1 MSLIRSTKTAT
12 TENLCGGYKLT
23 TRGIQDLLAATAT
36 DAASVKNYTV
46 SSMCTIDNLTTYKL
60 DPTRNGPQ
68 DALVTISAMMGEVFV
83 VDQVQLLTEPEAKEA
98 RASLQTLVSLARQIH
113 FPSRKRAEAWN
124 EGFFPGVA
132 KTCRYL
138 GRSPTEA
145 PIAGA

>member
-1 MSLIRSTKTAT
+1 MFDNRSTKSSTAET
-12 TENLCGGYKLT
+12 LSGGYKLT
-23 TRGIQDLLAATAT
+23 TRGIEDLLAAPAT
-36 DAASVKNYTV
+36 DGASVKHYTL
-46 SSMCTIDNLTTYKL
+46 SSICTIDNLTSYKL
-60 DPTRNGPQ
+60 DPGRSGPQ

-124 EGFFPGVA
+124 EGFSPAMA
-132 KTCRYL
+132 KKCRYL